1 MASKIVVSQIPSR
14 IKEVASTGSFL
25 NPRDAD
31 RYRAAVISC
40 FVGTHR
46 GPLRSGNRSRR
57 LALPLGSKNLASLVI
72 DQCVWV
78 HSLPAGLSVKPL
90 KSRETRLTPEDSAC
104 EDRSSAVARLFR
116 EHNRMLVGFLFAR
129 LKNEQEAKE
138 VAQEAY
144 VKVLRLE
151 EKPGAASF
159 MRSYLFRVAENLAI
173 DRLRQRQSRSRLDQ
187 LDVFDELLDDSGTER
202 AVLAAQELA
211 LIEAAIAELPEKYRQ
226 AFRLVRLED
235 RSFPEVAAFMEISER
250 MVRKYVTGTLI
261 YIRLRREG
269 VAGADA
275 WNRLQS

>member
-1 MASKIVVSQIPSR
+1 M
-14 IKEVASTGSFL
+14 
-25 NPRDAD
+25 
-31 RYRAAVISC
+31 
-40 FVGTHR
+40 
-46 GPLRSGNRSRR
+46 
-57 LALPLGSKNLASLVI
+57 
-72 DQCVWV
+72 
-78 HSLPAGLSVKPL
+78 KPFD
-90 KSRETRLTPEDSAC
+90 SRETRLTSEDPAP

-144 VKVLRLE
+144 VKVLRLG

-187 LDVFDELLDDSGTER
+187 LDVFDEILEDSGTER
-202 AVLAAQELA
+202 AVLAEQELA

-235 RSFPEVAAFMEISER
+235 RSFPEAAALMGISER
-250 MVRKYVTGTLI
+250 MVRKYIAGTLI

-269 VAGADA
+269 APAADA
-275 WNRLQS
+275 WSGVQS

>member
-1 MASKIVVSQIPSR
+1 MK
-14 IKEVASTGSFL
+14 SF
-25 NPRDAD
+25 D
-31 RYRAAVISC
+31 
-40 FVGTHR
+40 
-46 GPLRSGNRSRR
+46 
-57 LALPLGSKNLASLVI
+57 
-72 DQCVWV
+72 
-78 HSLPAGLSVKPL
+78 
-90 KSRETRLTPEDSAC
+90 SRETRLTSKEPAT

-129 LKNEQEAKE
+129 LKNVQEAKE

-187 LDVFDELLDDSGTER
+187 LDVFDEIFEDSGTER
-202 AVLAAQELA
+202 AVLAEQELA
-211 LIEAAIAELPEKYRQ
+211 LIESAMAELPEKYRQ
-226 AFRLVRLED
+226 AFQLVKFEERD
-235 RSFPEVAAFMEISER
+235 FPEAAALMEISER

-275 WNRLQS
+275 WSRMQS

>member
-1 MASKIVVSQIPSR
+1 M
-14 IKEVASTGSFL
+14 
-25 NPRDAD
+25 
-31 RYRAAVISC
+31 
-40 FVGTHR
+40 
-46 GPLRSGNRSRR
+46 
-57 LALPLGSKNLASLVI
+57 
-72 DQCVWV
+72 
-78 HSLPAGLSVKPL
+78 KPFE
-90 KSRETRLTPEDSAC
+90 SRETRLTSKERAT

-187 LDVFDELLDDSGTER
+187 LDVFDELFEDSGTER
-202 AVLAAQELA
+202 AVLAQQELA
-211 LIEAAIAELPEKYRQ
+211 LIEAAMAELPEKYRQ
-226 AFRLVRLED
+226 AFQLVKFEERA
-235 RSFPEVAAFMEISER
+235 FPEVAAMMKISER
-250 MVRKYVTGTLI
+250 MARKYVTGTLI

-275 WNRLQS
+275 WSRMQS

>member
-1 MASKIVVSQIPSR
+1 MKPLDSQ
-14 IKEVASTGSFL
+14 KT
-25 NPRDAD
+25 
-31 RYRAAVISC
+31 
-40 FVGTHR
+40 
-46 GPLRSGNRSRR
+46 R
-57 LALPLGSKNLASLVI
+57 LAS
-72 DQCVWV
+72 
-78 HSLPAGLSVKPL
+78 
-90 KSRETRLTPEDSAC
+90 EDSAS
-104 EDRSSAVARLFR
+104 EDRTSAVARLFR

-211 LIEAAIAELPEKYRQ
+211 LIEAAVAELPEKYRQ

-275 WNRLQS
+275 WNRVQS

>member
-1 MASKIVVSQIPSR
+1 MRP
-14 IKEVASTGSFL
+14 F
-25 NPRDAD
+25 D
-31 RYRAAVISC
+31 
-40 FVGTHR
+40 
-46 GPLRSGNRSRR
+46 
-57 LALPLGSKNLASLVI
+57 
-72 DQCVWV
+72 
-78 HSLPAGLSVKPL
+78 
-90 KSRETRLTPEDSAC
+90 SREIRRTSEDSAP

-173 DRLRQRQSRSRLDQ
+173 DRLRQRQIRSRLDQ

-202 AVLAAQELA
+202 AVLADQELA
-211 LIEAAIAELPEKYRQ
+211 LVEAAIGELPEKYRQ
-226 AFRLVRLED
+226 AFRLVRFED
-235 RSFPEVAAFMEISER
+235 RSFPEVAALMEISER

-269 VAGADA
+269 VAAADA
-275 WNRLQS
+275 WSRVQS

>member
-1 MASKIVVSQIPSR
+1 M
-14 IKEVASTGSFL
+14 
-25 NPRDAD
+25 
-31 RYRAAVISC
+31 
-40 FVGTHR
+40 
-46 GPLRSGNRSRR
+46 
-57 LALPLGSKNLASLVI
+57 
-72 DQCVWV
+72 
-78 HSLPAGLSVKPL
+78 KPFE
-90 KSRETRLTPEDSAC
+90 SRETRLTSKEPAT

-187 LDVFDELLDDSGTER
+187 LDVFDELFEDSGTER
-202 AVLAAQELA
+202 AVLAEQELA
-211 LIEAAIAELPEKYRQ
+211 LIESAMAELPEKYRQ
-226 AFRLVRLED
+226 AFQLVKFEERD
-235 RSFPEVAAFMEISER
+235 FPEAAALMEISER

-275 WNRLQS
+275 WSRMQS